1 MKLLFNLVSFVVY
14 VGVCALLLFAWKA
27 DGLNG
32 VGKIF
37 SVLIILPFAVWTVV
51 WIGRGLYWVVVILF
65 ASVFIGIESSSRQI
79 LKIVWGK

>member
-32 VGKIF
+32 VGKISSADHSTLCSLDGGVDRARSLLGSGYSF
-37 SVLIILPFAVWTVV
+37 CLSV
-51 WIGRGLYWVVVILF
+51 YWD
-65 ASVFIGIESSSRQI
+65 
-79 LKIVWGK
+79 